1 MVSFRGC
8 LIFLGEGIIW
18 DLVEFLAWDLMGS
31 SWDFMWDFH
40 GNLLDPQ
47 IIPT

>member
-1 MVSFRGC
+1 MWNFPTRPWFR
-8 LIFLGEGIIW
+8 LG
-18 DLVEFLAWDLMGS
+18 LVEFLAWDLMGS

-40 GNLLDPQ
+40 GNLLAPQ